1 MKKILCGIVALI
13 MLLATMI
20 PVSANNITL
29 IAEDYEATPAI
40 SVLNSLGIVVG
51 DEKGN
56 LNLDKDITRA
66 EFSTILLRLMGV
78 SNAANTQTATVF
90 EDVPSSH
97 WASGVIN
104 YCYNSKIILGYGD
117 NKFGPDDELTF
128 EQAVK
133 MIVCA
138 LGYEEM
144 ATSKGTYPA
153 GYLTV
158 ATDIGLLENCNNS
171 NARINIFT
179 MCYNALDIPVM
190 EQTGFGTDVKYEIMN
205 KNNDHDKVTLL
216 TKQNIYKL
224 GGIVAANT
232 KVAFKTDA
240 TVTDKGFVEFWWDD
254 DFDSPVAAWTKKSK
268 NEPNYANS
276 GIYYGS
282 EILEIGDT
290 NIEETIGNQV
300 IVYVKK
306 NVTKYAVLAYEIDT
320 TSSSMTLT
328 ASSLDDNELYFTD
341 TPAYIKYY
349 KTEDASKSTKISF
362 DNNYTVI
369 WNNVTV
375 DATHLQENLNSE
387 KTAII
392 ELIDFNDNNKYDV
405 VKIIAYDYAIVD
417 EVSDSRGYI
426 NDIDGNRINLDID
439 NEDAKVSITDING
452 NALDIKDI
460 QKNDVLAMI
469 VSTTSGSAQIAL
481 RNATYDSLDIV
492 VLKNSYVTGIVEGET
507 TDNKVIIDNKE
518 YKISDNAYNES
529 KIELSAEGTFW
540 VDMYNETIIGFE
552 GDIVKSGSYA
562 YIIGAY
568 WNNNKDQIN
577 KIVTLEIITKDGYCE
592 YKVADD
598 VKFILPD
605 GKVKA
610 KENEPIPALTDTVWE
625 NEFSGTTGEALYN
638 KFNNSTPAPT
648 AEDTI
653 LRTVKISTNSANEI
667 VEITPAKLT
676 TKDNVPF
683 NYTDVNEKLYD
694 ADDYKLGT
702 KFLYKNAIVIKVD
715 FVDPEK
721 TKFTNIS
728 YFVDENEYSALF
740 LDADA
745 NNNYSAAIVYDSS
758 AIYAEG
764 NGLAIVQS
772 VITTKNDEGDE
783 VVKVSAVKDS
793 EEIELIFDE
802 NSIKG
807 YNSTTEYEN
816 LKVGSVF
823 MYVADGQGLVDTYDV
838 IGNIEYDGGNKTFV
852 FDTGFMSN
860 ANVDFEDGDAYF
872 LGYIVNISNNNLQI
886 GLTTSVVDDCS
897 SAMDEFVNKA
907 DESMDV
913 LNLST
918 KGANQYALTGRN
930 KTNTKIE
937 IGDYRTGNITEIC
950 ESIES
955 EDEYEVYY
963 VFIRTYEGKVVDII
977 GIDTTTPNIIPNP
990 FN

>member
-13 MLLATMI
+13 MLFATMI
-20 PVSANNITL
+20 PVTANNITL

-40 SVLNSLGIVVG
+40 SVLKSLGIVIG

-171 NARINIFT
+171 NARMNIFT

-254 DFDSPVAAWTKKSK
+254 DFDSPVAAWAKKSK

-282 EILEIGDT
+282 EILEIGNT
-290 NIEETIGNQV
+290 NIEETIGNQI

-306 NVTKYAVLAYEIDT
+306 NVTKYAVLAYEVDT

-328 ASSLDDNELYFTD
+328 ASSLDDNELCFTD

-349 KTEDASKSTKISF
+349 KTEGASKSTKISF
-362 DNNYTVI
+362 DNNYTVL
-369 WNNVTV
+369 WNNVTKNA
-375 DATHLQENLNSE
+375 DYLATNLNSE

-392 ELIDFNDNNKYDV
+392 EFIDFNDNGKYDV
-405 VKIIAYDYAIVD
+405 VKVIAYDYAIVD
-417 EVSDSRGYI
+417 EVMASRGYI
-426 NDIDGNRINLDID
+426 NDLNGNRINLDVE
-439 NEDAKVSITDING
+439 NEDAKVSITDIKG
-452 NALDIKDI
+452 NSLDITDI
-460 QKNDVLAMI
+460 KKNDVLAMI
-469 VSTTSGSAQIAL
+469 VNTNLTSVQMSL
-481 RNATYDSLDIV
+481 RNASYDSLDIIVLNDAYV
-492 VLKNSYVTGIVEGET
+492 VGSVDGKISDDEYTING
-507 TDNKVIIDNKE
+507 KE
-518 YKISDNAYNES
+518 YKVSDNAYNKS
-529 KIELSAEGTFW
+529 KIDLSAEGTFW
-540 VDMYNETIIGFE
+540 VDMYDETIIGFE

-577 KIVTLEIITKDGYCE
+577 KIVTLEVVTKDGYCE

-605 GKVKA
+605 GKVKSKA
-610 KENEPIPALTDTVWE
+610 EENMPALDDTVWAG
-625 NEFSGTTGEALYN
+625 EFDNTVTGEALYN

-648 AEDTI
+648 SEDTI

-667 VEITPAKLT
+667 IEITPAKLT

-702 KFLYKNAIVIKVD
+702 KFLYKNATVIKVD

-764 NGLAIVQS
+764 NGVAIVQS

-783 VVKVSAVKDS
+783 VIKVSAVKDS
-793 EEIELIFDE
+793 EKIELIFDE

-807 YNSTTEYEN
+807 YNSTTEYED
-816 LKVGSVF
+816 LQVGSVF

-852 FDTGFMSN
+852 FDAGFAAN
-860 ANVDFEDGDAYF
+860 ANADFEDGDAYF
-872 LGYIVNISNNNLQI
+872 LGYIVNITNNNIQI
-886 GLTTSVVDDCS
+886 GLTDSIVDNYNS
-897 SAMDEFVNKA
+897 IVDEFVTK
-907 DESMDV
+907 DDKSMDV
-913 LNLST
+913 LNLSV

-930 KTNTKIE
+930 KANTKIE
-937 IGDYRTGNITEIC
+937 IGDYRIGNITEIC
-950 ESIES
+950 EAE
-955 EDEYEVYY
+955 ENEYEVYY
-963 VFIRTYEGKVVDII
+963 VFIRTYEGKVVDIM
-977 GIDTTTPNIIPNP
+977 GLDTTTPNIIPNP